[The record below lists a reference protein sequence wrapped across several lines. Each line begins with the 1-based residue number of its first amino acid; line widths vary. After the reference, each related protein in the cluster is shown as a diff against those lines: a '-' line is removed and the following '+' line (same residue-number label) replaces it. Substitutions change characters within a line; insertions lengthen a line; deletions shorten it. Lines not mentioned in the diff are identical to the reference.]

1 MRISLL
7 VLAGAAS
14 LACAPAPEPLV
25 DTGTVAPPPGQVM
38 VDARCAGPRNTSVT
52 VSPWNLHVP
61 RDSNVTITWVINA
74 AANTDT
80 ITITPKQG
88 TSWPFDGASA
98 VGSKAA
104 PAQVQGRT
112 PNTPGVRYRYNIQ
125 LVCQVGSA
133 DPDTVVVDPD
143 IIVD

>member
-1 MRISLL
+1 MRIPLL
-7 VLAGAAS
+7 VLVGVAA
-14 LACAPAPEPLV
+14 LACAPAPEKST
-25 DTGTVAPPPGQVM
+25 DTGTVAPPPGQVT

-61 RDSNVTITWVINA
+61 RDSNVTVTWVINA

-88 TSWPFDGASA
+88 TSWPFGGDAA
-98 VGSKAA
+98 VGSKAT
-104 PAQVQGRT
+104 PARVQGRT
-112 PNTPGVRYRYNIQ
+112 PNEPGVRYRYNIQ
-125 LVCQVGSA
+125 LVCRIGAA